1 MVCSHKLSWCWRVK
15 DGWRRNSSQNT
26 GEGAQEP
33 RGGQSRRKKGMT
45 TGNGL
50 HGLTGGRKQFTN
62 NPDLLDEKT
71 GEVMFQVNLTLK
83 GEPVDTVGCSPSIR
97 LKSKG
102 HSGRKML
109 LASLGPQVS

>member
-1 MVCSHKLSWCWRVK
+1 MLTQAVLVLEGQ
-15 DGWRRNSSQNT
+15 GWLEEEFEPEYRGRST
-26 GEGAQEP
+26 GV

-50 HGLTGGRKQFTN
+50 HGLTGGRKQFTSD
-62 NPDLLDEKT
+62 PDLLDEKT
-71 GEVMFQVNLTLK
+71 GEVMFQVKLTLK

-102 HSGRKML
+102 HSGRKTL